1 MLHSLNLKK
10 MPSNFKFKY
19 GFKAKAER
27 LSEEHRTQL
36 SLTKFDALDAFL
48 LADHLDIPIITIDE
62 LKASLPSN
70 FYKTL
75 CDTDKFSAMW
85 TVNEDG
91 DKFII
96 HNNHHSPKRQQ
107 SNLMHELAHIIL
119 NHQISPEAARLCFLT
134 GLHYFNKEQ
143 EQEAKY
149 LGACLQITRPGLLWA
164 LKQGFSNSKISDYYK
179 ASPEMVTY
187 RLNISGVLI
196 QRSFVKS
203 YK

>member
-1 MLHSLNLKK
+1 

-27 LSEEHRTQL
+27 LSEEYRAQL
-36 SLTKFDALDAFL
+36 GLTKFDALDACI
-48 LADHLDIPIITIDE
+48 LANYLDIPIVTIDE
-62 LKASLPSN
+62 LKDSLPFN

-75 CDTDKFSAMW
+75 CNTDKFSAMW
-85 TVNEDG
+85 TVNEDA

-107 SNLMHELAHIIL
+107 SNLMHELAHLIL
-119 NHQISPEAARLCFLT
+119 KHEISPEAARLCFLT

-149 LGACLQITRPGLLWA
+149 LGACLQIARPGLLWA
-164 LKQGFSNSKISDYYK
+164 LKKGYSELQISDYYK
-179 ASPEMVTY
+179 ASSEMVSY
-187 RLNISGVLI
+187 RLKVSGVLI
-196 QRSFVKS
+196 QRSFVKN